1 MESKEEKP
9 KLKPESE
16 AFKKFRESFEQAKEI
31 EEKVSIAIEFM
42 KVVLGQT
49 DGVSLKDFWDAKKL
63 CGPLFKEKM
72 NPIKRNHL
80 WNEYTHLG
88 DEARRLKDI
97 MDEQS
102 AFSIEQIELAI
113 EALEK
118 EIKQYDTLLKQVPS
132 LTFPNVSKS
141 LQSKENEY
149 REIQQELQLLKT
161 LIARLDALRKE
172 ILGTDMRISHKNRIL
187 KRLSK
192 LGDLV
197 FPKRKEL
204 IKRVSDAFI
213 LDVEGFVKERFPE
226 GEERPTAPYYALRS
240 EIKGFQALAKFLTL
254 NTAAFTKTRKML
266 SECWDTVKEQEKEH
280 KKEMGEKSEEQ
291 QQNYEDLL
299 VKVNA
304 FVEFCSKDENLDRG
318 KILDQAS
325 SIQDEMKNMTLNRDH
340 VIKLRSEIQKAR
352 TDALDKIKGAATKA
366 RDAKLKVMQDFKD
379 GLLKAIEEEENLSH
393 DELLQNETALKETFK
408 KLSLSSLDTLQ
419 IERNFSDLHGFIL
432 DKRDASSKEE
442 LEALFDEREALYEE
456 VKVQIEVYRKEMGG
470 SSLDFEKAMTY
481 RELFDSAK
489 IHLDKEIE
497 ALQKLEEKLHVAD

>member
-1 MESKEEKP
+1 MESNEKKP
-9 KLKPESE
+9 KIPPESE

-42 KVVLGQT
+42 KEVLGKT

-80 WNEYTHLG
+80 WNEYTQLG
-88 DEARRLKDI
+88 DEARRLKEI

-118 EIKQYDTLLKQVPS
+118 EIEQYDTLLKQVPP
-132 LTFPNVSKS
+132 LTVPKVSKS
-141 LQSKENEY
+141 LQNREKEY

-161 LIARLDALRKE
+161 LISRLDALRKE
-172 ILGTDMRISHKNRIL
+172 ILNTDMRISHKNRIL

-204 IKRVSDAFI
+204 IKKVSDSFI
-213 LDVEGFVKERFPE
+213 LDVERFLKDRFPE
-226 GEERPTAPYYALRS
+226 GEEKPNAPYYALRS
-240 EIKGFQALAKFLTL
+240 EIQGFQALAKFLTL
-254 NTAAFTKTRKML
+254 NTAAFTKTRKIL
-266 SECWDTVKEQEKEH
+266 SECWDKVKEQEKEH
-280 KKEMGEKSEEQ
+280 KKEMGEKSEEHKK
-291 QQNYEDLL
+291 NYEELL

-304 FVEFCSKDENLDRG
+304 FVEFCSKDENLDRS
-318 KILDQAS
+318 KILDQS
-325 SIQDEMKNMTLNRDH
+325 NVLQEEMKNTELSRDH
-340 VIKLRSEIQKAR
+340 VIKLRGEIQKAR

-366 RDAKLKVMQDFKD
+366 REAKFKEIQDFKEE
-379 GLLKAIEEEENLSH
+379 LASVIENEGTLSH
-393 DELLQNETALKETFK
+393 NDLLQKETALKEKFNS
-408 KLSLSSLDTLQ
+408 LSLSSTDTLQ
-419 IERNFSDLHGFIL
+419 IERNFSDLRSFIL
-432 DKRDASSKEE
+432 DKTDASTKEE
-442 LEALFDEREALYEE
+442 LEALFDERETLYEE
-456 VKVQIEVYRKEMGG
+456 VKVQIEVYRREMGG

-497 ALQKLEEKLHVAD
+497 ALQKLEEKLNATN